1 MPGKDDKAYKGW
13 RGTIKAALDHHPDK
27 FSKEACGKKKSGKLC
42 PYAVFTAMKEKGD
55 TPHYKEQPHTTSG
68 TPHKKKEFKNESE
81 ICSFKKYAKKR
92 DLTESSSK
100 EYQQGYGAGKAGH
113 DEPCPYKDDVQRSDW
128 LNGYE
133 DGFKYAKWD
142 DKDKPNWNKPKK
154 MSVSSLNANFDLP

>member
-1 MPGKDDKAYKGW
+1 MPRLAFPKLAF
-13 RGTIKAALDHHPDK
+13 P
-27 FSKEACGKKKSGKLC
+27 FKKKPDEWNPHIVRYVRSTIPTKFVYDIIAG
-42 PYAVFTAMKEKGD
+42 EK
-55 TPHYKEQPHTTSG
+55 YV
-68 TPHKKKEFKNESE
+68 KN
-81 ICSFKKYAKKR
+81 R

-100 EYQQGYGAGKAGH
+100 EYQQGYGVGKAGH